1 MKKFIKIFYWSPSLV
16 NIATNDAMVTAK
28 MNDLAA
34 DGWEL
39 AFMAT
44 GVESA
49 DKEPEAIFIT
59 RYVFKRLKSN

>member
-1 MKKFIKIFYWSPSLV
+1 
-16 NIATNDAMVTAK
+16 MVTAK
-28 MNDLAA
+28 MNALAA

-49 DKEPEAIFIT
+49 DKEPDAIFIT
-59 RYVFKRLKSN
+59 RYVFRRLKSSE